1 MKQLHNN
8 KGFTLVELLVS
19 VTLLA
24 IGILAIVQMQV
35 VALQSNSLAQKLT
48 VATNI
53 AQEVMDDIQSWDVNS
68 GVFDVNTAETQVNFL
83 TDPRLATSR
92 DQTVLNFPDAG
103 TYTAFYSITRNADG
117 NIAVILVRVLR
128 QRSAPVPA
136 NPWPLNL
143 FEERLRITSFKR
155 VV

>member
-1 MKQLHNN
+1 MKQRRNN
-8 KGFTLVELLVS
+8 EGFTLVELLVS
-19 VTLLA
+19 ITLLA
-24 IGILAIVQMQV
+24 IGILAVVQMQV
-35 VALQSNSLAQKLT
+35 VALQANSLAQKLT

-53 AQEVMDDIQSWDVNS
+53 AQEVMDDIQAWDVNS
-68 GVFDVNTAETQVNFL
+68 GVFDVDTAETQVSFL

-92 DQTVLNFPDAG
+92 DQTILNYPDAG

-117 NIAVILVRVLR
+117 NTAVILVRVLR
-128 QRSAPVPA
+128 QRSVPVPA
-136 NPWPLNL
+136 NPWPMNQ